1 MEKEKLKGLLKDL
14 EFNEMLC
21 TQINSWELVLQ
32 KKGLKEKTIDRKRKN
47 LLDFFIH
54 LNTIKLGRKDRI
66 KFTELNKIVFEYIR
80 DGYFGVGENLDNE
93 GTSPYRQN
101 IFHNIAEGLNYIY
114 EGMEKDLIIKPLT
127 EDQKEVLNDI
137 SKNKW
142 FRVCSIKE
150 DEQENF
156 YDSLQ
161 VQLIEKLGIKVYFD
175 SNNLPYVFSHELS
188 EIINKPNNKLMR
200 DIRDLEKKIGLS
212 KIGQSSEYGMFT
224 SVEDTY
230 INSQNKTQPT
240 YRLYKDLLL
249 MYLLGL
255 TGQDII
261 EFKVKYIEAFNYIEK
276 QYNKLLIENG
286 KLKESFYK
294 MYNEIRIR
302 NRELLISDKKDK
314 INKKIANKKI
324 SAF

>member
-1 MEKEKLKGLLKDL
+1 MEKEKLKNLLKDL

-66 KFTELNKIVFEYIR
+66 KFNELNKIVFEYIR

-101 IFHNIAEGLNYIY
+101 IYHNIAEGLNYIY

-137 SKNKW
+137 SRNKW

-161 VQLIEKLGIKVYFD
+161 IQLIEKLNMKVYFNE
-175 SNNLPYVFSHELS
+175 NNKPYVYSHELA
-188 EIINKPNNKLMR
+188 ELINKNNKDVMR
-200 DIRDLEKKIGLS
+200 DIRKILDRFS
-212 KIGQSSEYGMFT
+212 KFT
-224 SVEDTY
+224 TV
-230 INSQNKTQPT
+230 QN
-240 YRLYKDLLL
+240 
-249 MYLLGL
+249 
-255 TGQDII
+255 
-261 EFKVKYIEAFNYIEK
+261 
-276 QYNKLLIENG
+276 
-286 KLKESFYK
+286 
-294 MYNEIRIR
+294 
-302 NRELLISDKKDK
+302 
-314 INKKIANKKI
+314 
-324 SAF
+324 